1 MIRGVHHTSFS
12 TNNFDAMVH
21 FYRDLIGFEH
31 AASINWDEGTE
42 AADRVVGLKDSAVT
56 HALLRAGN
64 TFIEIF
70 HYRNPRGA
78 DAEANRPAC
87 DVGLKHVCL
96 DVVDI
101 EVEYARLVSAGIKF
115 NCPPVQFRGLKCTYG
130 RDPDGNIFEIQE
142 VLDSDSPIHMARL
155 GEDVMN
161 SLKNAQPNDRAVA
174 EED

>member
-31 AASINWDEGTE
+31 VVSINWDEGTE
-42 AADRVVGLKDSAVT
+42 AADRVVGLDNSAVT
-56 HALLRAGN
+56 HALLKAGN

-78 DAEANRPAC
+78 DPEANSPAC
-87 DVGLKHVCL
+87 DVGVKHVCF
-96 DVVDI
+96 DVLDI
-101 EVEYARLVSAGIKF
+101 EAEYNRLVSAGIKF
-115 NCPPVQFRGLKCTYG
+115 NCAPVHFRGLKCTYG

-142 VLDSDSPIHMARL
+142 ILDPDSPIHMARL
-155 GEDVMN
+155 GQGVID
-161 SLKNAQPNDRAVA
+161 SLNKSDI
-174 EED
+174 